1 MILNCKAL
9 YLFCIILYFSKAE
22 SVSYTGQHH
31 QSMGSGGYGSTT
43 QPQSHSYGSSAQIQS
58 HSYGSSAQAQVQS
71 HSYGSSAQAQYQ
83 PANQQHQGGLKSYSF
98 LYFLIISSL
107 SLEVSWII
115 TIIIILKHIFSIWA
129 VFFSKHS
136 NILHESFVLKK
147 KNFFDWFWMW
157 FSVIFSIRFCTRD
170 NVRFRDARNNMNLK
184 DCFIYMIE
192 PSVWVV
198 CDNLFIDICG
208 TEGSNELPNPTHLSS
223 LLPISHLPRPSRNV

>member
-1 MILNCKAL
+1 MYSIQ
-9 YLFCIILYFSKAE
+9 YFSKAE

-71 HSYGSSAQAQYQ
+71 HSYGSSAQAQVQSHSYGSSAQAQYQ

-98 LYFLIISSL
+98 LYFLLISSL

-129 VFFSKHS
+129 VFFSK
-136 NILHESFVLKK
+136 LLTFYMKVLFWRKK
-147 KNFFDWFWMW
+147 IFLIDFECDFLWFFLSG
-157 FSVIFSIRFCTRD
+157 SV
-170 NVRFRDARNNMNLK
+170 
-184 DCFIYMIE
+184 
-192 PSVWVV
+192 
-198 CDNLFIDICG
+198 
-208 TEGSNELPNPTHLSS
+208 
-223 LLPISHLPRPSRNV
+223 